1 MPHDHSHANS
11 HAHGQVH
18 GHEGHHHHRDAAAMN
33 DGRLALAVAANLL
46 LTGAQIAGGLV
57 SGSLALV
64 ADAIHNLSD
73 AASLAI
79 ALFARRV
86 ARRGADASMT
96 YGYRRAEII
105 AALINLT
112 TLIVIGVYLVYEA
125 ILRFLAPEP
134 IAGWIVVM
142 VAGVA
147 LAVDLVTVALTWA
160 AARHSLNIRAAF
172 LHNLADA
179 FGSVAVIVAGAL
191 VIWFGWTWVDPAV
204 TLLIAAYILWHGL
217 VEIRACIRI
226 LMAGTPAGIDPEAL
240 RAAVTAVDGVVDAHH
255 LHVWQLDEGAA
266 FFEAHVVIERAD
278 VDRLEDIKRLVKR
291 ALHDRFGIG
300 HSTLEIELVGAH
312 SDCSET
318 ATVMAH

>member
-1 MPHDHSHANS
+1 MPHDHI
-11 HAHGQVH
+11 HGHIH
-18 GHEGHHHHRDAAAMN
+18 GHEGHRHHHHDAGMG
-33 DGRLALAVAANLL
+33 DGRLAVAVAANVL

-86 ARRGADASMT
+86 ARRGADARMT

-125 ILRFLAPEP
+125 ILRFFAPEP
-134 IAGWIVVM
+134 IAGWIVVI

-217 VEIRACIRI
+217 AEIRACIRI
-226 LMAGTPAGIDPEAL
+226 LMAGVPPGLDLGAVG
-240 RAAVTAVDGVVDAHH
+240 AAVTAVDGVAGIHH
-255 LHVWQLDEGAA
+255 LHAWQLDEGAA
-266 FFEAHVVIERAD
+266 LFEAHVVIARAD
-278 VDRLEDIKRLVKR
+278 ADRLEDIKGAVKR
-291 ALHDRFGIG
+291 ALRDRFGIT
-300 HSTLEIELVGAH
+300 HSTLEIEFGHPH
-312 SDCSET
+312 SDCAET
-318 ATVMAH
+318 AAVVPH